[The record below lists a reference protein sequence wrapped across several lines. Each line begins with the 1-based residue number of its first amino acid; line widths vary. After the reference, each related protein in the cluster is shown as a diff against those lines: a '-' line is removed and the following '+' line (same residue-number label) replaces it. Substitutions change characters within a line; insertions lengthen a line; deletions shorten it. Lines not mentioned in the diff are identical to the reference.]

1 MKLKTIFFIALSFLG
16 ILFTSC
22 RDSALELIETP
33 TDKAITLDSNLTT
46 LITQTTLK
54 DGSADNIIDKSSSTS
69 VQLPVEVIANSI
81 KLTIQSQSDFQQI
94 EDLFDLSVDDE
105 DTLVIT
111 FPITVTFADYAKK
124 ELKSYDELEEIV
136 SKALGQ
142 DDDDIECVDF
152 QYPISFSVFNQN
164 NELAET
170 VELNSDEELY
180 AFLLNLGNY
189 TAVSLN
195 FPINLINYDGTISIA
210 NSAQEVENIIL
221 ANVGMC
227 DEDDDNDYD
236 DDDCT
241 SCTTAAIDSLLVSCK
256 TFKIDHFKLNE
267 ERLDSL
273 YRQYTFSFDSN
284 AVLTV
289 TDQNASTTTG
299 TWTAQGSGN
308 DISIS
313 LVVEGLDLLNRN
325 WRLHE
330 LEIEGDETELSLR
343 DGQNRLKFES
353 TCGNNSNDDDNSGS
367 DDD

>member
-22 RDSALELIETP
+22 RDSDLELIETP

-227 DEDDDNDYD
+227 DED
-236 DDDCT
+236 
-241 SCTTAAIDSLLVSCK
+241 
-256 TFKIDHFKLNE
+256 
-267 ERLDSL
+267 
-273 YRQYTFSFDSN
+273 
-284 AVLTV
+284 
-289 TDQNASTTTG
+289 
-299 TWTAQGSGN
+299 
-308 DISIS
+308 
-313 LVVEGLDLLNRN
+313 
-325 WRLHE
+325 
-330 LEIEGDETELSLR
+330 
-343 DGQNRLKFES
+343 
-353 TCGNNSNDDDNSGS
+353 
-367 DDD
+367 